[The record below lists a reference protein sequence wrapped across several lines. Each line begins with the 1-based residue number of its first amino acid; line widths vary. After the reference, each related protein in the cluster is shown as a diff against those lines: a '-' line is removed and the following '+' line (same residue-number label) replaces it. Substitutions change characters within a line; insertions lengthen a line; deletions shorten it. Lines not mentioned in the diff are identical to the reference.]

1 MRNQATLGNIGV
13 HLDEEENMHKI
24 IPVPSK
30 IYQRKFACE
39 KIKGRQ
45 RVVRVE

>member
-13 HLDEEENMHKI
+13 HLDEENKHKI